1 MIRVLIPT
9 DFSDHSYNALS
20 YAHMLFQE
28 VAVEFTLFNAYE
40 ASALQLIGNQS
51 PLRLATIYKSLKEQS
66 LKNLTT
72 LREEIEA
79 RNEIKNHMYVIKVY
93 EGHLREGIEAFTLE
107 DYSFIIMGSKGAT
120 GLKEIFIGSVT
131 QSIVSLHQEI
141 PLLIIPEKASFR
153 VPDNIGFATDFT
165 RDYRKEELAPLVAL
179 TNLWNSTVRM
189 VEVYEIPGLSPAQK
203 AHLQQLEM
211 LLMDVNYRFHVIPE
225 FSSLENCI
233 NTFNDELEIDLMVLI
248 DYPKNFFERL
258 MGEPVLR
265 KMTFHTTLP
274 FLILPAIAD

>member
-1 MIRVLIPT
+1 MIRVLVPT

-40 ASALQLIGNQS
+40 ASALQLVGNKS
-51 PLRLATIYKSLKEQS
+51 PLRLGTIYKSLKVKS
-66 LKNLTT
+66 LEALKT
-72 LREEIEA
+72 LKKDIDA
-79 RNEIKNHMYVIKVY
+79 RNEIKNHTYVFQTY
-93 EGHLREGIEAFTLE
+93 EGHLRDGVDAMSKNDF
-107 DYSFIIMGSKGAT
+107 DFIIIGSKGAT

-141 PLLIIPEKASFR
+141 PLLIVPEKANFR

-165 RDYRKEELAPLVAL
+165 RDYAKEELAPLL
-179 TNLWNSTVRM
+179 TLTDLWKSTVRM
-189 VEVYEIPGLSPAQK
+189 VEVYDVPGLSPAQK
-203 AHLQQLEM
+203 THLQHLEM

-233 NTFNDELEIDLMVLI
+233 NAFNNELEIDLMVLI

-258 MGEPVLR
+258 MRENVIK

-274 FLILPAIAD
+274 FLILPGRN